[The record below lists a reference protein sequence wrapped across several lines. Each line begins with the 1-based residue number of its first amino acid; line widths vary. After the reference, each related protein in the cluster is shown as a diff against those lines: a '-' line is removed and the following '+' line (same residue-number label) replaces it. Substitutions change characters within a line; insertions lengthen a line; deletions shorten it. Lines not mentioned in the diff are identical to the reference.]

1 MWCFTI
7 QRTSKNFASELRR
20 NVMASNGIAIIGR
33 VPCRS
38 TGYEVKGEILDYGD
52 VIESCRLPG
61 RELCYHSQLKGVYM
75 SEPTVTHLERRKI
88 EAGVLIPMVQA
99 FQLAIGKERADE
111 IAQEVA
117 SCIEYFDAR

>member
-88 EAGVLIPMVQA
+88 EAGVLHEFLMLPVSISLPQIFLPECAVPLSL
-99 FQLAIGKERADE
+99 FVL
-111 IAQEVA
+111 
-117 SCIEYFDAR
+117 